1 MYIQWFV
8 QAVPTCCAAARRSI
22 QCGELNFHVMMP
34 KWTRAVITKL
44 QRVRWKETMGAY
56 LKHFELGCFITEGVC
71 TFDTRYKCREASKA
85 SFRTQPQSGP
95 VLLSAL
101 FHNSYLG
108 GPLKTNS
115 TTSRPIQRQTN
126 SRRCVKSAVY
136 LLNLKINF
144 FLLSRT
150 FLPVDIANK
159 TTNNYVFS

>member
-1 MYIQWFV
+1 MH
-8 QAVPTCCAAARRSI
+8 S
-22 QCGELNFHVMMP
+22 

-44 QRVRWKETMGAY
+44 QCVRWKGTMGAS
-56 LKHFELGCFITEGVC
+56 LKSGCFITEGVC

-85 SFRTQPQSGP
+85 SFRTQARSGP

-115 TTSRPIQRQTN
+115 TTPRPIRRQSN

-144 FLLSRT
+144 FRLSYQLI
-150 FLPVDIANK
+150 LPIKQQTTMFSVDTIR
-159 TTNNYVFS
+159 FQGELIDFF